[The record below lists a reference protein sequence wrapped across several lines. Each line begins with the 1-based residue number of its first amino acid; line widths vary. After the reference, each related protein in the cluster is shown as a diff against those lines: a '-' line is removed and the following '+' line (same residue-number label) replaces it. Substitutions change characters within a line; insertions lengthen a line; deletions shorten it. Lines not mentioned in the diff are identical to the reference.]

1 MDLKAGRIGKGRKR
15 GVYDTC
21 LKHKKWSRTC
31 EIIMSILEA
40 TFCLVD
46 IISYERTW
54 SDSSSVRKTRD

>member
-15 GVYDTC
+15 GVHDTC
-21 LKHKKWSRTC
+21 LKHTEEMVTYLRN
-31 EIIMSILEA
+31 MSILEA
-40 TFCLVD
+40 TFCFVD